1 MASGTPTLD
10 AAAET
15 MHLVDYRGEVKQ
27 VPTRNGFGEGLIEA
41 GTRNRDLLGICADLS
56 ESTRFEGFR
65 KAHRA
70 QYIEIGVSE
79 QMLVAMAGGLA
90 AVGKIPWIASYAMFN
105 PGRSWE
111 QVRTIMALNETNV
124 KIAGA
129 HAGVSVGPDGATH
142 QAIEDIAIMR
152 VIPHMT
158 VVVPC
163 DSVQTKKAALALS
176 DRWGP
181 AYLRFGREKS
191 GVITTDETPFEI
203 GKAQTFREGS
213 DVAIVAC
220 GILVYNALVAADRL
234 ASEDGIE
241 CRVVNNHTVKPM
253 DEAAIVGAA
262 QACGAVVTVEE
273 HQKAGGMGSRV
284 AEILSAQFPAPIEFV
299 GVDDRFGQSGDPMEL
314 IEYYGMGADA
324 IVEAARRAHKRK
336 TPRQRKRIARRVQHN
351 ASETLVAPTSCCARC
366 GRGRLAARLRHPW
379 LRSSEREPLAAL
391 RWTRRARLRARP
403 LATQAEFA
411 DQTAVAL
418 EIFRV
423 QIVEQATAL
432 ADLQ

>member
-1 MASGTPTLD
+1 MTSGTGVFD
-10 AAAET
+10 EAAAA
-15 MHLVDYRGEVKQ
+15 MHLVDYRAGELKQ
-27 VPTRNGFGEGLIEA
+27 VPTRNGFGEGVIEA
-41 GTRNRDLLGICADLS
+41 GSRDRNVLGICADLS
-56 ESTRFEGFR
+56 ESTRFEGFK
-65 KAHRA
+65 KAHPQ

-163 DSVQTKKAALALS
+163 DSAQTKKATIALS
-176 DRWGP
+176 QRWGP

-191 GVITTDETPFEI
+191 AVITTDETPFEI
-203 GKAQTFREGS
+203 GKAQTFREGG

-220 GILVYNALVAADRL
+220 GILVYNALLAADAL
-234 ASEDGIE
+234 AREDGID

-253 DEAAIVGAA
+253 DEAAIVDAA
-262 QACGAVVTVEE
+262 RSCGAIVTVEE
-273 HQKAGGMGSRV
+273 HQKAGGMGSAV
-284 AEILSAQFPAPIEFV
+284 AEILAQRHPVPIEFI
-299 GVDDRFGQSGDPMEL
+299 GVDDRFGQSGDPFEL

-324 IVEAARRAHKRK
+324 IKDAARRAYKRK
-336 TPRQRKRIARRVQHN
+336 K
-351 ASETLVAPTSCCARC
+351 S
-366 GRGRLAARLRHPW
+366 
-379 LRSSEREPLAAL
+379 
-391 RWTRRARLRARP
+391 
-403 LATQAEFA
+403 
-411 DQTAVAL
+411 
-418 EIFRV
+418 
-423 QIVEQATAL
+423 
-432 ADLQ
+432 

>member
-41 GTRNRDLLGICADLS
+41 GTRNRDVLGICADLS

-65 KAHRA
+65 KAHPA

-129 HAGVSVGPDGATH
+129 HAGVSFGPDGATH

-191 GVITTDETPFEI
+191 AVITTDETPFEI
-203 GKAQTFREGS
+203 GKAQTFREGG

-220 GILVYNALVAADRL
+220 GILVYNALIAADRL

-253 DEAAIVGAA
+253 DEAAVVGAA

-284 AEILSAQFPAPIEFV
+284 AEILAQQYPAPIEFV

-324 IVEAARRAHKRK
+324 IVAAARRAYKRK
-336 TPRQRKRIARRVQHN
+336 TK
-351 ASETLVAPTSCCARC
+351 PT
-366 GRGRLAARLRHPW
+366 
-379 LRSSEREPLAAL
+379 
-391 RWTRRARLRARP
+391 
-403 LATQAEFA
+403 
-411 DQTAVAL
+411 
-418 EIFRV
+418 
-423 QIVEQATAL
+423 
-432 ADLQ
+432 

>member
-1 MASGTPTLD
+1 MSSGTPVLD
-10 AAAET
+10 AAAQR
-15 MHLVDYRGEVKQ
+15 MHLADYRAADLKL

-41 GTRNRDLLGICADLS
+41 GSRNRDVLGICADLS
-56 ESTRFEGFR
+56 ESTRFEGFK
-65 KAHRA
+65 KAYPE

-163 DSVQTKKAALALS
+163 DSVQTKKAAIALS
-176 DRWGP
+176 EMWGP
-181 AYLRFGREKS
+181 VYLRFGREKS
-191 GVITTDETPFEI
+191 AVITTDETPFEI
-203 GKAQTFREGS
+203 GKAQTLREGG

-220 GILVYNALVAADRL
+220 GILVYNALIAADRL
-234 ASEDGIE
+234 SAQHGIE

-253 DEAAIVGAA
+253 DEAAIVDAA
-262 QACGAVVTVEE
+262 RSCGAIVTVEE
-273 HQKAGGMGSRV
+273 HSGRPAWARALPRFSRS
-284 AEILSAQFPAPIEFV
+284 II
-299 GVDDRFGQSGDPMEL
+299 
-314 IEYYGMGADA
+314 
-324 IVEAARRAHKRK
+324 
-336 TPRQRKRIARRVQHN
+336 
-351 ASETLVAPTSCCARC
+351 RC
-366 GRGRLAARLRHPW
+366 
-379 LRSSEREPLAAL
+379 RSSSSGS
-391 RWTRRARLRARP
+391 T
-403 LATQAEFA
+403 
-411 DQTAVAL
+411 TASDNPA
-418 EIFRV
+418 IPSSWSST
-423 QIVEQATAL
+423 TAW
-432 ADLQ
+432 A

>member
-15 MHLVDYRGEVKQ
+15 MHLVDYRGDVKQ

-41 GTRNRDLLGICADLS
+41 GARNRDLLGICADLS

-65 KAHRA
+65 KAHPA

-181 AYLRFGREKS
+181 SYLRFGREKS
-191 GVITTDETPFEI
+191 AVITTDETPFEI

-220 GILVYNALVAADRL
+220 GILVYNALIAADRL

-284 AEILSAQFPAPIEFV
+284 AEILSAKFPAPIEFV

-324 IVEAARRAHKRK
+324 IVDAVRRAYKRK
-336 TPRQRKRIARRVQHN
+336 
-351 ASETLVAPTSCCARC
+351 
-366 GRGRLAARLRHPW
+366 
-379 LRSSEREPLAAL
+379 RS
-391 RWTRRARLRARP
+391 
-403 LATQAEFA
+403 
-411 DQTAVAL
+411 
-418 EIFRV
+418 
-423 QIVEQATAL
+423 
-432 ADLQ
+432 